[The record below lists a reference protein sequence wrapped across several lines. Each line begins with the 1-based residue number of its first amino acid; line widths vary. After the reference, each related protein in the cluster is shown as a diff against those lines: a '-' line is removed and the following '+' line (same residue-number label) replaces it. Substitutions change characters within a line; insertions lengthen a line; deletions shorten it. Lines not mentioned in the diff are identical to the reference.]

1 VHPDLDRLLAFVCRE
16 LGARE
21 AVVVEQGA
29 ERSRAD
35 DPREIECL
43 RPDGRTVV
51 ARFDIAPTD
60 REAKLRRLE
69 MLVGTFSSAIGES
82 SPGESAPGPFTRPAA
97 AEALHTELEELGTRA
112 AALNAVVI
120 DANSPVVWGAAEPEG
135 LATDWS
141 TGAGTENSVAAGPRH
156 DTALIGLS
164 RAAVDAL
171 RGDRDISSN
180 RKGRHV
186 RHIERAG
193 DVPFVAHSFAGIYW
207 LILVFDAPFDEL
219 RAERAMLESLPRVE
233 RLVMALPPMDPSPQ
247 AGARAMA
254 RKRR

>member
-21 AVVVEQGA
+21 AVVVEKGA
-29 ERSRAD
+29 EPAPVD
-35 DPREIECL
+35 DPREIACL
-43 RPDGRTVV
+43 HPDGRTVV
-51 ARFDIAPTD
+51 ARFDVAPTD

-69 MLVGTFSSAIGES
+69 MLVGTFSSAIGD
-82 SPGESAPGPFTRPAA
+82 SAPGPFTRPAA
-97 AEALHTELEELGTRA
+97 AEALHQELEELGTRA
-112 AALNAVVI
+112 AALNAIVI
-120 DANSPVVWGAAEPEG
+120 DANSPVVWGAARPAG

-141 TGAGTENSVAAGPRH
+141 TGAGTESSVFAGPGN
-156 DTALIGLS
+156 DPSLIELS

>member
-1 VHPDLDRLLAFVCRE
+1 VHQDLDRLLAFVCRE

-21 AVVVEQGA
+21 AVVMEVGA
-29 ERSRAD
+29 VPPQPE
-35 DPREIECL
+35 DPRELWGL
-43 RPDGRTVV
+43 RPDGRAVV
-51 ARFDIAPTD
+51 ARFEVAPAD

-69 MLVGTFSSAIGES
+69 MLVGTFTAAVEES
-82 SPGESAPGPFTRPAA
+82 PAEPIARPPAA
-97 AEALHTELEELGTRA
+97 LALHEELGDLAMRA
-112 AALNAVVI
+112 AALNVLVI
-120 DANSPVVWGAAEPEG
+120 DANSPVVWGAAKPAG
-135 LATDWS
+135 LATDWA
-141 TGAGTENSVAAGPRH
+141 TGAGTERSVVAAPEN
-156 DTALIGLS
+156 DSAVIGAS

-171 RGDRDISSN
+171 RDDRGIASS
-180 RKGRHV
+180 RKGRPA

-207 LILVFDAPFDEL
+207 LLLVFDGPFDEL

-254 RKRR
+254 RKRQ

>member
-1 VHPDLDRLLAFVCRE
+1 
-16 LGARE
+16 
-21 AVVVEQGA
+21 
-29 ERSRAD
+29 
-35 DPREIECL
+35 
-43 RPDGRTVV
+43 V
-51 ARFDIAPTD
+51 ARFDVAPTD

-82 SPGESAPGPFTRPAA
+82 APGPFTRPAA
-97 AEALHTELEELGTRA
+97 AEALHQELEELGTRA
-112 AALNAVVI
+112 AALNVVVI
-120 DANSPVVWGAAEPEG
+120 DANSPVVWGAAKPEG

-141 TGAGTENSVAAGPRH
+141 TGAGTESSVVAGPGN

-219 RAERAMLESLPRVE
+219 RSERAMLESLPRVE

>member
-1 VHPDLDRLLAFVCRE
+1 VHQDLDRLLAFVCRE

-21 AVVVEQGA
+21 AVVMEVGA
-29 ERSRAD
+29 VPPQPE
-35 DPREIECL
+35 DPRELWGL
-43 RPDGRTVV
+43 RPDGRAVV
-51 ARFDIAPTD
+51 ARFEVAPAD

-69 MLVGTFSSAIGES
+69 MLVGTFTAAVEES
-82 SPGESAPGPFTRPAA
+82 PAEPIARPPAA
-97 AEALHTELEELGTRA
+97 LALHEELGDLATRA
-112 AALNAVVI
+112 AALNVLVI
-120 DANSPVVWGAAEPEG
+120 DANSPVVWGAAKPAG
-135 LATDWS
+135 LATDWA
-141 TGAGTENSVAAGPRH
+141 TGAGTERSVVAAPEN
-156 DTALIGLS
+156 DSAVIGAS

-171 RGDRDISSN
+171 RDDRGIASS
-180 RKGRHV
+180 RKGRPA

-207 LILVFDAPFDEL
+207 LLLVFDGPFDEL

-254 RKRR
+254 RKRQ